1 MKISNNGIEL
11 IKKYEGLKL
20 APYLCPAL
28 VPTIGY
34 GSTRYEN
41 GTKVRI
47 TDPRITIDRAEK
59 LLKNTLKKYENGVS
73 KLVTANINQYQF
85 DALVSFAYNL
95 GVAALAGSTLLK
107 KVNANPNDPDIEVQ
121 FNKWV
126 KVGSKVLPGLV
137 KRRADEAQ
145 LYFTK

>member
-20 APYLCPAL
+20 SPYLCPAL

-47 TDPRITIDRAEK
+47 TDPRISIDRAEK
-59 LLKNTLKKYENGVS
+59 LLKNTLKTYESGVS
-73 KLVTANINQYQF
+73 KLVTSDINQNMF

-107 KVNANPNDPDIEVQ
+107 KVNANPNDPNIEVQ
-121 FNKWV
+121 FNRWV
-126 KVGSKVLPGLV
+126 KIGKDTVPGLV
-137 KRRADEAQ
+137 RRRAEEAK